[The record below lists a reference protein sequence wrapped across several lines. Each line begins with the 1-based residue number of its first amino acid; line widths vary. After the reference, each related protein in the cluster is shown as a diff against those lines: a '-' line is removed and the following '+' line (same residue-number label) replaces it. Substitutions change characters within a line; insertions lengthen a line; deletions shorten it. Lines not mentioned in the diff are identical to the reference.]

1 MNIGNRCIRH
11 GCRMLVQY
19 YMMTWHQQSSHWLIK
34 WMRQN
39 VMWLVWS
46 IRKGYV
52 ERLKFFFFLSS
63 FVYFDS
69 RLQYFVYLWFSFS
82 LFLFSLL
89 LPPLLFLFQVVYSSK
104 AYGIQSANNVLVD
117 VVEAM
122 VAASELR
129 VESNSDF
136 EDSVETKIELTERPS
151 LGPPVARRLT
161 WRHRCSLQ

>member
-1 MNIGNRCIRH
+1 M
-11 GCRMLVQY
+11 
-19 YMMTWHQQSSHWLIK
+19 
-34 WMRQN
+34 
-39 VMWLVWS
+39 
-46 IRKGYV
+46 
-52 ERLKFFFFLSS
+52 
-63 FVYFDS
+63 
-69 RLQYFVYLWFSFS
+69 
-82 LFLFSLL
+82 
-89 LPPLLFLFQVVYSSK
+89 YSSK

-161 WRHRCSLQ
+161 WRQRCSLQ

>member
-52 ERLKFFFFLSS
+52 ERFKFFFFLSS
-63 FVYFDS
+63 FVYFES
-69 RLQYFVYLWFSFS
+69 RLQHFVYLWFSFS
-82 LFLFSLL
+82 LFLFFSSSSSSSL
-89 LPPLLFLFQVVYSSK
+89 PFSGCVQQQGVWNSISQQCVGWCGRSDGSSIWTES
-104 AYGIQSANNVLVD
+104 GI
-117 VVEAM
+117 
-122 VAASELR
+122 
-129 VESNSDF
+129 
-136 EDSVETKIELTERPS
+136 K
-151 LGPPVARRLT
+151 
-161 WRHRCSLQ
+161 